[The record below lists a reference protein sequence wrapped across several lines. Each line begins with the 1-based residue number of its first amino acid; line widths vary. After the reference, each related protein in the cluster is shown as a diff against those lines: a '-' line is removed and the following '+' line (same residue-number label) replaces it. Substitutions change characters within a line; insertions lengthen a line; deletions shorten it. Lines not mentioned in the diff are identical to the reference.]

1 MTLQLLTTLF
11 VFVIGVGL
19 GITLQRY
26 VLSRSPRTASLELE
40 LSKLRNEHSHMKH
53 EVEHHFNQTSVLIHN
68 LTNDYKAL
76 YEHLQKGSDSFTEKP
91 LADLKQ
97 MLEQEAGFLPEHSS
111 EKESHN

>member
-11 VFVIGVGL
+11 VFIIGIGL

-26 VLSRSPRTASLELE
+26 VLSSSPRTAALENE
-40 LSKLRNEHSHMKH
+40 LTGLKEEHSRMKMD
-53 EVEHHFNQTSVLIHN
+53 VEHHFNQTSVLIHN

-76 YEHLQKGSDSFTEKP
+76 YDHLQKGSDSFTEKP

-97 MLEQEAGFLPEHSS
+97 MLEQEGTYVRETSP
-111 EKESHN
+111 EKES

>member
-11 VFVIGVGL
+11 VFLIGIGL
-19 GITLQRY
+19 GIALQRY
-26 VLSRSPRTASLELE
+26 VIGSSPRTISLENE
-40 LSKLRNEHSHMKH
+40 LNGLKEEHIRMKTD
-53 EVEHHFNQTSVLIHN
+53 VEHHFNQTSVLIHN

-97 MLEQEAGFLPEHSS
+97 MLEQEPYPSTQSS
-111 EKESHN
+111 PEKEA

>member
-26 VLSRSPRTASLELE
+26 VLSRSPRTASLEIE
-40 LSKLRNEHSHMKH
+40 LSKLRSEHSHMKH
-53 EVEHHFNQTSVLIHN
+53 EVEHHFNQTSVLIQN

-76 YEHLQKGSDSFTEKP
+76 YDHLRAGSDSFTEKP

-97 MLEQEAGFLPEHSS
+97 ILEQEAGFLPEQSP
-111 EKESHN
+111 EKEPHN